1 MPMAI
6 NGHNGNNETFIGV
19 SNSIGLTFY
28 DLKSNEIP
36 IVKSPIDIVIQRD
49 SNLPEINFQYVNSTQ
64 IQLSPGSFYLPNA
77 FNLTSTNAS
86 IHIELEPLDKNV
98 GYFVALKL
106 GSTPIINSTYSNYDA
121 FQVNCPS
128 NLISIL
134 TWAILES

>member
-1 MPMAI
+1 MAI

-19 SNSIGLTFY
+19 SNSISLSFY
-28 DLKSNEIP
+28 DSNNNEIP

-49 SNLPEINFQYVNSTQ
+49 SNLPEINFQYVNATQ
-64 IQLSPGSFYLPNA
+64 IQLSPESFYLPNA

-86 IHIELEPLDKNV
+86 IHIELEPIDKNV

-106 GSTPIINSTYSNYDA
+106 GSTSIINSTYSNYDA

-134 TWAILES
+134 TWTRLQLS

>member
-1 MPMAI
+1 MAI

-19 SNSIGLTFY
+19 SNSLGLTFY

-49 SNLPEINFQYVNSTQ
+49 SNLPEINFQYVNATQ
-64 IQLSPGSFYLPNA
+64 IQLSPESFYLPNA

-86 IHIELEPLDKNV
+86 IHIELEPIDKNV

-106 GSTPIINSTYSNYDA
+106 GSTPIINLTYSNYDA
-121 FQVNCPS
+121 FQVYCPS
-128 NLISIL
+128 NLNSIL
-134 TWAILES
+134 TWARLQLS